1 MPWGDRSGPAGM
13 GPRTGRGAGFCGGYD
28 RPGAADWSGGPGG
41 FGGRGRGGG
50 FGGGRRGSRHWF
62 HATGLPGWARGAA
75 WGAMPFAPE
84 SPVSEQES
92 LKRQGDALQTQL
104 DAVKKR
110 LDEIGS
116 DTTAE

>member
-1 MPWGDRSGPAGM
+1 
-13 GPRTGRGAGFCGGYD
+13 
-28 RPGAADWSGGPGG
+28 
-41 FGGRGRGGG
+41 
-50 FGGGRRGSRHWF
+50 
-62 HATGLPGWARGAA
+62 
-75 WGAMPFAPE
+75 MPFAPE

-104 DAVKKR
+104 DAVRKR